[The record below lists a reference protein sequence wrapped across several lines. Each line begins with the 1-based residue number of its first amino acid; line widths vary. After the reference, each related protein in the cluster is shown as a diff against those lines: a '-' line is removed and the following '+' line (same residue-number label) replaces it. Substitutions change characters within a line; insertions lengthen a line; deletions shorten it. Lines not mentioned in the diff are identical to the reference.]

1 MRNKLFD
8 EHVKKQF
15 DGYRPEVAPHIWEK
29 IAAEQD
35 RRKPAPFWL
44 SLFSNKWMVAA
55 LCLVAATGA
64 GLYLTRHNTNKAQ
77 QEQNIAVAEKNNT
90 PVTGNNTGTTGN
102 QPGNNANTIIT
113 TPSTGSNPA
122 VDNNTDLVNDPTLN
136 NNTNPGLNNGLSVQ
150 NNTVG
155 NVNRNNG
162 SERRNNMNNAAGA
175 VRMDI
180 GNSNAVV
187 DIETAGTANYGYGI
201 PFISGNV
208 LSKET
213 RAFGLLP
220 TAKNNTTAKISL
232 RKLPAIHGIPCPPA
246 EKDAAGN
253 KSYFEV
259 YAGPDYVFRSFSDTA
274 NSAYLK
280 ERKATVSAGF
290 SYSAGVR
297 YTKVFKNG
305 LSIRTGLNY
314 SRINE
319 RFKYVKGNVTHNI
332 YITNTAGDTTGTYVE
347 RGTQYQQS
355 TNKYQSLDIPL
366 VAGYELGNGK
376 IHANVNAG
384 VMVNILSRQKGYVL
398 DPAGAPVDISTGKS
412 NSVYSYKT
420 NAGISFLGSFSVYYK
435 LNDRFHLLA
444 EPYLRY
450 GLSAITKTDISL
462 KQKNHT
468 AGLRVGLRMDL

>member
-29 IAAEQD
+29 IAAEQG

-44 SLFSNKWMVAA
+44 SFFNNKWMVAA

-77 QEQNIAVAEKNNT
+77 QEQNVAVAEKNNT
-90 PVTGNNTGTTGN
+90 ISTGSNTNTTGN
-102 QPGNNANTIIT
+102 QPGNNANTTIAI
-113 TPSTGSNPA
+113 PSTNGNPA
-122 VDNNTDLVNDPTLN
+122 ADNNTASANNPVLN
-136 NNTNPGLNNGLSVQ
+136 NNASLNPNNGFPGQ
-150 NNTVG
+150 TNGDATNNAW
-155 NVNRNNG
+155 
-162 SERRNNMNNAAGA
+162 SRRNNMNNVSGAAK
-175 VRMDI
+175 MNI
-180 GNSNAVV
+180 GNSDAVV
-187 DIETAGTANYGYGI
+187 DIENVRSTNYGYGL
-201 PFISGNV
+201 PATGNA
-208 LSKET
+208 LSRT
-213 RAFGLLP
+213 TSPFGLFMMP
-220 TAKNNTTAKISL
+220 KNNTTAKITL
-232 RKLPAIHGIPCPPA
+232 RKLPAVRTIPCPPA

-259 YAGPDYVFRSFSDTA
+259 YAGPDYAFRSFSDTA

-314 SRINE
+314 SQINE

-355 TNKYQSLDIPL
+355 TNKYRSLDIPL
-366 VAGYELGNGK
+366 VAGYELGNGR

-384 VMVNILSRQKGYVL
+384 VMINILSRQKGYVL
-398 DPAGAPVDISTGKS
+398 DPSGIPVDISTGKN

-420 NAGISFLGSFSVYYK
+420 NAGVSFLGSFSVYYK
-435 LNDRFHLLA
+435 LNDKFHVLA

-450 GLSAITKTDISL
+450 GLSPITKTDISL

>member
-29 IAAEQD
+29 IVAEQG

-44 SLFSNKWMVAA
+44 SLFNNKWMVAA
-55 LCLVAATGA
+55 LCIVAATGA
-64 GLYLTRHNTNKAQ
+64 GLYLTRHNTDKAQ
-77 QEQNIAVAEKNNT
+77 QEQNVAKTEKNN
-90 PVTGNNTGTTGN
+90 
-102 QPGNNANTIIT
+102 
-113 TPSTGSNPA
+113 TPSTGSNTNTENNQP
-122 VDNNTDLVNDPTLN
+122 DNNTTIAVPSTNDNPAVNNNTASANNPTLN
-136 NNTNPGLNNGLSVQ
+136 NNASLNPNNGFPVQ
-150 NNTVG
+150 TNTANDVSPANTAWG
-155 NVNRNNG
+155 
-162 SERRNNMNNAAGA
+162 RRNNINIASGAAK
-175 VRMDI
+175 MDI
-180 GNSNAVV
+180 SNPDAVV
-187 DIETAGTANYGYGI
+187 DAETVRSTNYGYNI
-201 PFISGNV
+201 PGT
-208 LSKET
+208 LSRLT
-213 RAFGLLP
+213 NPFGLLM
-220 TAKNNTTAKISL
+220 TDKNNTAAKITL
-232 RKLPAIHGIPCPPA
+232 RRLPAVRTIPCPPA

-314 SRINE
+314 SQINE

-355 TNKYQSLDIPL
+355 TNVYRSVDIPL

-384 VMVNILSRQKGYVL
+384 VMINILSRQKGYVL
-398 DPAGAPVDISTGKS
+398 DPAGMPVNISTGKS

-420 NAGISFLGSFSVYYK
+420 NAGVSFLGSFSVYYK
-435 LNDRFHLLA
+435 LNDKFHLLA

>member
-29 IAAEQD
+29 IAAEQA

-55 LCLVAATGA
+55 LLLVTATGA
-64 GLYLTRHNTNKAQ
+64 GIYITHHNSNR
-77 QEQNIAVAEKNNT
+77 VAEGPKTAVTQAGSPSSQDNTTSSGNNNLNT
-90 PVTGNNTGTTGN
+90 TTTTAPLANDNQATNTDVADINDQASGNNTGARI
-102 QPGNNANTIIT
+102 NNGFSDQSSNTLSNSALNELSGRNKNNHVSGAAKIGIDNTDAVADAPSAQSRTSDIFGISPEKMLSRATRPFDLLIANTKI
-113 TPSTGSNPA
+113 A
-122 VDNNTDLVNDPTLN
+122 D
-136 NNTNPGLNNGLSVQ
+136 
-150 NNTVG
+150 
-155 NVNRNNG
+155 
-162 SERRNNMNNAAGA
+162 
-175 VRMDI
+175 
-180 GNSNAVV
+180 
-187 DIETAGTANYGYGI
+187 
-201 PFISGNV
+201 
-208 LSKET
+208 
-213 RAFGLLP
+213 
-220 TAKNNTTAKISL
+220 AKI
-232 RKLPAIHGIPCPPA
+232 RMKKLPANSTIPCPSA

-259 YAGPDYVFRSFSDTA
+259 YAGPDYIFSSFSDPA
-274 NSAYLK
+274 NAAYMR

-305 LSIRTGLNY
+305 VSIRTGVNY
-314 SRINE
+314 SEANE

-332 YITNTAGDTTGTYVE
+332 YITNTAGDTTGTYIE

-355 TNKYQSLDIPL
+355 TNTYRSVDIPL
-366 VAGYELGNGK
+366 VAGYELGNGR

-384 VMVNILSRQKGYVL
+384 VMINILSRQKGYVL
-398 DPAGAPVDISTGKS
+398 DPSGTPVDISSGKS
-412 NSVYSYKT
+412 NSAYSYKT
-420 NAGISFLGSFSVYYK
+420 NAGVSFLGSVSAYYK

-444 EPYLRY
+444 EPYLKY
-450 GLSAITKTDISL
+450 GLSSVTKTDISL

>member
-29 IAAEQD
+29 IAAEQG
-35 RRKPAPFWL
+35 RKKPAPFWL
-44 SLFSNKWMVAA
+44 SLFNNKWMVAA

-64 GLYLTRHNTNKAQ
+64 GLYLTRHNTNNAQ
-77 QEQNIAVAEKNNT
+77 QEQNAAAAEKNNN
-90 PVTGNNTGTTGN
+90 PSAGSNTNTAGN
-102 QPGNNANTIIT
+102 QPY
-113 TPSTGSNPA
+113 
-122 VDNNTDLVNDPTLN
+122 
-136 NNTNPGLNNGLSVQ
+136 NNTNTTVAIPPTNGNPIADNNNAASTNNPVLSNNARLNLNNGLPVQ
-150 NNTVG
+150 NNFAGDVTNN
-155 NVNRNNG
+155 NVQ
-162 SERRNNMNNAAGA
+162 SRRNNINNVPGA
-175 VRMDI
+175 VKMNT
-180 GNSNAVV
+180 GNPDAVV
-187 DIETAGTANYGYGI
+187 DVENAGSTNYGYG
-201 PFISGNV
+201 SNA
-208 LSKET
+208 LSRT
-213 RAFGLLP
+213 TSPFGLFMMP
-220 TAKNNTTAKISL
+220 ANNTTAKINL
-232 RKLPAIHGIPCPPA
+232 RKLPPVRTIPCPPA

-259 YAGPDYVFRSFSDTA
+259 YAGPDYAFRSFSDTA

-314 SRINE
+314 SQINE

-355 TNKYQSLDIPL
+355 TNVYRSVDIPL
-366 VAGYELGNGK
+366 VAGYELGNGRV
-376 IHANVNAG
+376 HANVNAG
-384 VMVNILSRQKGYVL
+384 VMINILSRQKGYVL
-398 DPAGAPVDISTGKS
+398 DPSGIPVDISTGKN

-420 NAGISFLGSFSVYYK
+420 NAGVSFLGSFSVYYK
-435 LNDRFHLLA
+435 LNDKFHVLA

-450 GLSAITKTDISL
+450 GLSPITKTDISL

-468 AGLRVGLRMDL
+468 AGLRLGLRMDL